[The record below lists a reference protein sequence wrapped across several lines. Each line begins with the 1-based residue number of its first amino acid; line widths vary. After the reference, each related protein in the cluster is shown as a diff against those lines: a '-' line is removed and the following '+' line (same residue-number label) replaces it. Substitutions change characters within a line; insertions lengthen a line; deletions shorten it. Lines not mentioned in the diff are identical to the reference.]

1 MKITTKKNSTAHD
14 GHCRA
19 LENSLEQ
26 LLRWVST
33 SSHEVGNRNYD
44 TNSGITSPGHLV
56 TSPGRVVPRCLSGS
70 DSTPC
75 PQRAQ
80 ESAQY
85 VLADLEGSTDL
96 LHTSPFLKHTFTL
109 DRPSSTF
116 RSVAIGVSVLTL
128 ALACRSGQSGPP
140 SRPEASIPRDQYH
153 IVQAELDAV
162 GRDNLYDAVRQLR
175 PEWFSRRT
183 RNRAGEE
190 AILVYL
196 DDRQMGT
203 VTVMRRFSTHS
214 VQNVRYLGPT
224 EAQVR
229 YGQSN
234 LGRPAIQ
241 IELARQP

>member
-1 MKITTKKNSTAHD
+1 M
-14 GHCRA
+14 
-19 LENSLEQ
+19 
-26 LLRWVST
+26 
-33 SSHEVGNRNYD
+33 
-44 TNSGITSPGHLV
+44 
-56 TSPGRVVPRCLSGS
+56 
-70 DSTPC
+70 
-75 PQRAQ
+75 
-80 ESAQY
+80 
-85 VLADLEGSTDL
+85 
-96 LHTSPFLKHTFTL
+96 
-109 DRPSSTF
+109 
-116 RSVAIGVSVLTL
+116 RSVAIGISIAVLGV
-128 ALACRSGQSGPP
+128 ACRSGQSGPP
-140 SRPEASIPRDQYH
+140 SRPETSIPREQYL

-183 RNRAGEE
+183 RNQTGEE

-229 YGQSN
+229 YGQMN
-234 LGRPAIQ
+234 QGRPAIQ

>member
-1 MKITTKKNSTAHD
+1 M
-14 GHCRA
+14 
-19 LENSLEQ
+19 
-26 LLRWVST
+26 
-33 SSHEVGNRNYD
+33 
-44 TNSGITSPGHLV
+44 
-56 TSPGRVVPRCLSGS
+56 
-70 DSTPC
+70 
-75 PQRAQ
+75 
-80 ESAQY
+80 
-85 VLADLEGSTDL
+85 
-96 LHTSPFLKHTFTL
+96 
-109 DRPSSTF
+109 

-128 ALACRSGQSGPP
+128 ALACRSGKSGPA
-140 SRPEASIPRDQYH
+140 SRPEGSIPRDQYH

-183 RNRAGEE
+183 RGNRSGEE

-196 DDRQMGT
+196 DDRQMGN
-203 VTVMRRFSTHS
+203 VTVMRRFSTRS

-229 YGQSN
+229 YGQTN